1 MAQNNEGGIQYVVY
15 GHRLLAFAAFRFP
28 YAPFSFSSK
37 DYLNRVAEGS
47 HNVDPSGNFSIEVL
61 RGALRSHYGLDL
73 PNIRQEGVS
82 DVVADVTDMEG
93 FICNKQAHWFAIRRV
108 NGRFWNLNSMKEQP
122 EIISHFNLAK
132 DIQRLQDD
140 GYSVFVVPFGLPPAC
155 TSEAQRSRGK
165 PEFWWREKDLV
176 KGKGRAAVNGAT
188 DPWKGVG
195 SGQRLDGQ
203 RAGGLS
209 HHDFDTMTEEEM
221 LQMALAAS
229 MESVVASSK
238 DALPTL
244 TEEPPAGSESVRIQ
258 FRLPGGGRAVRRFL
272 ITDQVRML
280 YSFVDGEA
288 KDGQGRSLELRFG
301 FPPKDLLPLANKTI
315 EEASLAGENIQC
327 RWL

>member
-1 MAQNNEGGIQYVVY
+1 
-15 GHRLLAFAAFRFP
+15 
-28 YAPFSFSSK
+28 
-37 DYLNRVAEGS
+37 
-47 HNVDPSGNFSIEVL
+47 VDPSGNFSIEVL

-82 DVVADVTDMEG
+82 EAVADVTHMEG
-93 FICNKQAHWFAIRRV
+93 FICNKQAHWFAIRLI

-132 DIQRLQDD
+132 EIQSLQDD

-165 PEFWWREKDLV
+165 PEFWWRELDFV
-176 KGKGRAAVNGAT
+176 KGKGRTAVNGAT

-195 SGQRLDGQ
+195 SGQRLDGL
-203 RAGGLS
+203 GGGHS
-209 HHDFDTMTEEEM
+209 NYDYDAMTEEEM

-229 MESVVASSK
+229 MESVFASAK
-238 DALPTL
+238 DALPIL
-244 TEEPPAGSESVRIQ
+244 TEEPPAGPESVRIQ
-258 FRLPGGGRAVRRFL
+258 FRLPSGGRAVRRFL

-280 YSFVDGEA
+280 YSFVNSEA
-288 KDGQGRSLELRFG
+288 KDGQGRIVELRFG
-301 FPPKDLLPLANKTI
+301 FPPKDLEPLANKTI
-315 EEASLAGENIQC
+315 GETSLSGENIQC